1 MIGPHLAP
9 DVKTKRKQ
17 ERERL
22 AAAAGLFNATENAF
36 SGWKLWNRLDR
47 LVERSDLPVRT
58 VEVFYVM
65 CGLALVGGLIGTM
78 LSPSMLIT
86 LAAFAGSA
94 FLPVACVWFKA
105 SRRLKAFENTLP
117 DVLIAITAAISAG

>member
-1 MIGPHLAP
+1 MIGPHLMP
-9 DVKTKRKQ
+9 IVKTKPKQ

-22 AAAAGLFNATENAF
+22 AAPAVLFNATENAC
-36 SGWKLWNRLDR
+36 SGWQLWNRLDR

-86 LAAFAGSA
+86 LAAFGGGFFA
-94 FLPVACVWFKA
+94 PVAFVWFKA
-105 SRRLKAFENTLP
+105 
-117 DVLIAITAAISAG
+117 